1 MSDLFRRTFS
11 LFREQNASTQ
21 NGRFIADVQELSE
34 QEGLRDSLTKD
45 GHETGAGDRMSNFC
59 SGSIEPGSS
68 GEACG
73 RVGDEERQSREA
85 FGSVAQAAS
94 RRLAF
99 CTDGNAPFAF
109 ASGRARRSTL
119 AGLAAMSI
127 SSPVA
132 GLRPFRFF

>member
-1 MSDLFRRTFS
+1 MCHLHPHGAIAEPCERPRHEADSRTP
-11 LFREQNASTQ
+11 
-21 NGRFIADVQELSE
+21 G
-34 QEGLRDSLTKD
+34 LTKD
-45 GHETGAGDRMSNFC
+45 GHETGAGDRISDFC

-73 RVGDEERQSREA
+73 RVGDEERQSRGA

-127 SSPVA
+127 SSLVA